1 MYQLADK
8 CPISSME
15 SPVPRNLARDF
26 SPTVRR
32 ASLCKR
38 IPLPAFSFL
47 VRLFAILGHFPRRW
61 AVVGVIAAVVEG
73 NYPSSSTTDSRPRLV
88 AIGLSTPS

>member
-32 ASLCKR
+32 ASLCNR

-47 VRLFAILGHFPRRW
+47 VRLLPSWDIFR
-61 AVVGVIAAVVEG
+61 GV
-73 NYPSSSTTDSRPRLV
+73 
-88 AIGLSTPS
+88 GLSSVSSLPLSREIIRRQALQTADHALWPSD